1 MGYTLEKVERDNS
14 NKTSNTTPSASQKD
28 YDYGKDHNTGQTSKD
43 TKTGV
48 AVVRNSDGT
57 KTEINFKE
65 SYVYVP
71 PYKDE
76 NGIERGDRS
85 YRVRTYED
93 GTEAI
98 QYWDKSSDSTYYY
111 FDDVINLAPENWL
124 TMLSDIPERTK
135 YYELK
140 TSNSTLIT
148 KILTD
153 GNKVAITIS
162 EDSATGSCIMLN
174 NQLYP
179 LYDVNGDLMKEGQ
192 LRVGTTYIFKF
203 SNGKFI
209 FLGQPQVMAVAKE
222 VSKEPTEAEKK
233 ADIEKETCENILY
246 VVNPDSP
253 FTVEKIGERREVLSG
268 DMYQKIYSDTLAQER
283 AEYELWKATR
293 LNDVL
298 TLNTLM
304 VPWLAGNEKI
314 RYTSKTSNVTSDY
327 IIKQISGSFS
337 SWTETITAS
346 KFYPLY
352 PFVVQ

>member
-1 MGYTLEKVERDNS
+1 MSYTLDKVENDH
-14 NKTSNTTPSASQKD
+14 KTNTSGVQPSKAQKEFD
-28 YDYGKDHNTGQTSKD
+28 SIEKNGAGTTTSK
-43 TKTGV
+43 KTGV
-48 AVVRNSDGT
+48 SVQRNSDGT
-57 KTEINFKE
+57 KTEREFTEKTIT
-65 SYVYVP
+65 SG
-71 PYKDE
+71 PYTDKDGVE
-76 NGIERGDRS
+76 HDGGT
-85 YRVRTYED
+85 YRVREYSD
-93 GTEAI
+93 GTSSIE
-98 QYWDKSSDSTYYY
+98 YWDGSGGGSTTYYY
-111 FDDVINLAPENWL
+111 DNVVNISSQNWL
-124 TMLSDIPERTK
+124 TMLSDVPVRTK

-162 EDSATGSCIMLN
+162 EDSVAGSCIMLN
-174 NQLYP
+174 NKLYP
-179 LYDVNGDLMKEGQ
+179 LCDVNGNPMENGQ
-192 LRVGTTYIFKF
+192 LKIGTTYIFKF
-203 SNGKFI
+203 SDGKFI

-222 VSKEPTEAEKK
+222 VSKEPTETEKK

-283 AEYELWKATR
+283 TEYELWKATR

>member
-1 MGYTLEKVERDNS
+1 MGYTLEKVERDN
-14 NKTSNTTPSASQKD
+14 KTN
-28 YDYGKDHNTGQTSKD
+28 TSKTEPSSSKKEYD
-43 TKTGV
+43 SIVKNGTGTTTSKKTGV
-48 AVVRNSDGT
+48 SVQRNSDGT
-57 KTEINFKE
+57 KTEREFTEKTIT
-65 SYVYVP
+65 SG
-71 PYKDE
+71 PYTDKDGVE
-76 NGIERGDRS
+76 HDGGT
-85 YRVRTYED
+85 YRIREYSD
-93 GTEAI
+93 GTSSIE
-98 QYWDKSSDSTYYY
+98 YWDKSGEGSTTYYY
-111 FDDVINLAPENWL
+111 DNVINISSQNWL
-124 TMLSDIPERTK
+124 TMLSDIPVRTK

-140 TSNSTLIT
+140 TTNSTLIT

-153 GNKVAITIS
+153 GNKVAITIN
-162 EDSATGSCIMLN
+162 EDSVAGSCIMLN
-174 NQLYP
+174 NKLYP
-179 LYDVNGDLMKEGQ
+179 LCDVNGNPMENGQ
-192 LRVGTTYIFKF
+192 LKIGTTYIFKF
-203 SNGKFI
+203 SGGKFI

-222 VSKEPTEAEKK
+222 VSKEPTEEEKK

-314 RYTSKTSNVTSDY
+314 RYTSKASNTTSDY
-327 IIKQISGSFS
+327 IVKQISGSFS

>member
-14 NKTSNTTPSASQKD
+14 NKTSNTAPSASQKD
-28 YDYGKDHNTGQTSKD
+28 YDYGKDHNTAETSKD

-76 NGIERGDRS
+76 NGIERGDRH

-93 GTEAI
+93 GSEAI
-98 QYWDKSSDSTYYY
+98 QYWDESSSSTYYY
-111 FDDVINLAPENWL
+111 FDDVVNLASENWL
-124 TMLSDIPERTK
+124 TMLSDIPVRTK

-140 TSNSTLIT
+140 TTNSTLIT
-148 KILTD
+148 KILTN

-162 EDSATGSCIMLN
+162 EDSVAGSCIMLN
-174 NQLYP
+174 NKLYP
-179 LYDVNGDLMKEGQ
+179 LCDVNGNPIENGQ
-192 LRVGTTYIFKF
+192 LKIGTTYIFKF
-203 SNGKFI
+203 SDGKFI

>member
-14 NKTSNTTPSASQKD
+14 NKTSKTTPSASQKD
-28 YDYGKDHNTGQTSKD
+28 YDYGKDHNTAQTSKD

-48 AVVRNSDGT
+48 AFVRNSDGT

-93 GTEAI
+93 GTEVI
-98 QYWDKSSDSTYYY
+98 QYWNESSDSTYYY
-111 FDDVINLAPENWL
+111 FDDVIKLAPENWL

-140 TSNSTLIT
+140 TTNSTLVK

-153 GNKVAITIS
+153 GNKVAITIN
-162 EDSATGSCIMLN
+162 EDSVVGSCIMLD

-179 LYDVNGDLMKEGQ
+179 LYDVNGDAMKEGQ

-314 RYTSKTSNVTSDY
+314 RYTSKTSNVASDY

>member
-1 MGYTLEKVERDNS
+1 MGYTLEKVERDN
-14 NKTSNTTPSASQKD
+14 KTSSSKTESSSSKKE
-28 YDYGKDHNTGQTSKD
+28 YDSVVKNGTGITTSK
-43 TKTGV
+43 KTGTSV
-48 AVVRNSDGT
+48 QRNRDGT
-57 KTEINFKE
+57 KTERDFTEKTII
-65 SYVYVP
+65 SG
-71 PYKDE
+71 PYTDKD
-76 NGIERGDRS
+76 GIEHDGGT
-85 YRVRTYED
+85 YRVREYSD
-93 GTEAI
+93 GTSSIE
-98 QYWDKSSDSTYYY
+98 YWDHESSSTTYYY
-111 FDDVINLAPENWL
+111 DNVVNISSQNWL
-124 TMLSDIPERTK
+124 TMLSDIPVRTK

-162 EDSATGSCIMLN
+162 EDSVAGSCIMLN

-179 LYDVNGDLMKEGQ
+179 LYDVNGNPMKEGQ
-192 LRVGTTYIFKF
+192 LRIGTTYIFKF

-222 VSKEPTEAEKK
+222 VSKEPTETEKK

>member
-1 MGYTLEKVERDNS
+1 
-14 NKTSNTTPSASQKD
+14 
-28 YDYGKDHNTGQTSKD
+28 
-43 TKTGV
+43 
-48 AVVRNSDGT
+48 
-57 KTEINFKE
+57 
-65 SYVYVP
+65 
-71 PYKDE
+71 
-76 NGIERGDRS
+76 
-85 YRVRTYED
+85 
-93 GTEAI
+93 
-98 QYWDKSSDSTYYY
+98 
-111 FDDVINLAPENWL
+111 
-124 TMLSDIPERTK
+124 
-135 YYELK
+135 
-140 TSNSTLIT
+140 
-148 KILTD
+148 
-153 GNKVAITIS
+153 
-162 EDSATGSCIMLN
+162 MLN
-174 NQLYP
+174 NKLYP
-179 LYDVNGDLMKEGQ
+179 LCDVNGNPMENGQ
-192 LRVGTTYIFKF
+192 LKIGTTYIFKF

-209 FLGQPQVMAVAKE
+209 FLGQSQVMAVAKE

-246 VVNPDSP
+246 IVNPDSP

>member
-1 MGYTLEKVERDNS
+1 MGYTLEKVERDN
-14 NKTSNTTPSASQKD
+14 KTSSSKTESSSSKKEYDSVVKNGTGTT
-28 YDYGKDHNTGQTSKD
+28 TSK
-43 TKTGV
+43 KTGTSV
-48 AVVRNSDGT
+48 QRNSDGT
-57 KTEINFKE
+57 KTKRDFTEKTIT
-65 SYVYVP
+65 SG
-71 PYKDE
+71 PYTDKDGVE
-76 NGIERGDRS
+76 HDGGT
-85 YRVRTYED
+85 YRVREYSD
-93 GTEAI
+93 GTSSIE
-98 QYWDKSSDSTYYY
+98 YWDHESSSTTYYY
-111 FDDVINLAPENWL
+111 DNVVNISSQNWL
-124 TMLSDIPERTK
+124 TMLSDIPVRTK

-162 EDSATGSCIMLN
+162 EDSVAGSCIMLN
-174 NQLYP
+174 NKLYS
-179 LYDVNGDLMKEGQ
+179 LCDVNGNSMENGQ
-192 LRVGTTYIFKF
+192 LKIGTTYIFKF
-203 SNGKFI
+203 SGDKFI

-222 VSKEPTEAEKK
+222 VSKEPTEEEKK